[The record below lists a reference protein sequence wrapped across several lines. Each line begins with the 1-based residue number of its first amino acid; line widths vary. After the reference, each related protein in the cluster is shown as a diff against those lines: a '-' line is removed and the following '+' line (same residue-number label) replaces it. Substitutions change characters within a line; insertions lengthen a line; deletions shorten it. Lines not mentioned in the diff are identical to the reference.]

1 MLLSCSPG
9 VGCQEWYS
17 LLFLLKERRVPWP
30 QVPTGHI
37 CSRWFLC
44 PAQCWTHSEHAVGG
58 DLGGCDVGCFLS
70 RPRLL
75 KVDPGS
81 ISLHPQSTPWLR
93 QSGATRKVL
102 LQPFWSPRIYTSVT
116 GNLIMLDSVLRVLK
130 DIWNLSK
137 SQMPLKGK
145 LLWTIIMVISNLK
158 FHIPTSHKR
167 HNDGQ
172 RALFNIS

>member
-1 MLLSCSPG
+1 MQWVVTVVVVTWAVS
-9 VGCQEWYS
+9 S
-17 LLFLLKERRVPWP
+17 L
-30 QVPTGHI
+30 
-37 CSRWFLC
+37 
-44 PAQCWTHSEHAVGG
+44 
-58 DLGGCDVGCFLS
+58 

-75 KVDPGS
+75 KVDPVA
-81 ISLHPQSTPWLR
+81 ISVRPQSTPWLR

-102 LQPFWSPRIYTSVT
+102 LQPFWSPGIYTSVT
-116 GNLIMLDSVLRVLK
+116 GNLIMSDSVLWVLK

-145 LLWTIIMVISNLK
+145 LLWPIIMVISNLK

-172 RALFNIS
+172 RALFNISQPLMETAHLFKIRLWRGAKMSRFCARGWKSLSTWDGSSGFPCWW